1 MPNFRS
7 GNFKQKNKKFK
18 GKKSS
23 NRKKFKLG
31 EVTPKT
37 SKKITKNKIKV

>member
-31 EVTPKT
+31 EVAPKIN
-37 SKKITKNKIKV
+37 KKISKNKKKD